1 MKKPEIDKYLAT
13 VKEHKEVEVD
23 LNGLTKHEIASYLYN
38 WYLPSVHYVF
48 IDEDTALACAEQLHE
63 VFPNAIG
70 ISKANEQPKDRLDN
84 KEVTNSKIEI
94 LQKITAYLR
103 GSTIGVL
110 IEYLLRVEISWFP
123 LTILILTLIISVFDI
138 INKKA

>member
-1 MKKPEIDKYLAT
+1 MRKSELDKYLGT

-23 LNGLTKHEIASYLYN
+23 LSDLTKHEIATYLYN

-48 IDEDTALACAEQLHE
+48 INENTALACGEQLHE

-70 ISKANEQPKDRLDN
+70 ISKTREQPEDRLDN

-110 IEYLLRVEISWFP
+110 IEYLLRVEISWLP
-123 LTILILTLIISVFDI
+123 LTTLTLTLIISVFDI
-138 INKKA
+138 IDKK